1 MIALSTCDIFLSKPL
16 ISINLFIIFFIMLI
30 SHIIKMPYYQLRL
43 NILEGISI
51 IALCISVYWGLFMV
65 TDSTINTNTA
75 NVEGAFDVTTS
86 DNVFLSI
93 IFIGSH
99 LIFFWMLI
107 ILFLLELIAFIRFK
121 FPKVYAFI
129 LFINSS
135 QIKREKEIRANRKRN
150 EQFINLSNDFFLSYD
165 DEWRKL
171 NTKSVLDQELY
182 LDNIKIMSK
191 YLSA

>member
-1 MIALSTCDIFLSKPL
+1 
-16 ISINLFIIFFIMLI
+16 
-30 SHIIKMPYYQLRL
+30 
-43 NILEGISI
+43 
-51 IALCISVYWGLFMV
+51 MV
-65 TDSTINTNTA
+65 TDSTINTSTA

-99 LIFFWMLI
+99 LVFFWMLL
-107 ILFLLELIAFIRFK
+107 ILFLLELISFIRFK

-191 YLSA
+191 YLFAWYK